1 MAFFLPC
8 AAHSRTYWVA
18 ATCAFFA
25 VESPMPY
32 RPRELVV
39 RAREAA
45 VLLLATLDR
54 NEMVARFLDL
64 YAAEHRRPGRADHPA
79 FYREQLSTV
88 RREAILA
95 MVLRI
100 EAALPARL
108 KVSVT
113 VHSARRPRKAKKGKN
128 RGKTRAT
135 KKASLELAI
144 PFLDLFREEFFVALG
159 QSLDWNDDDAQRF
172 WRDLEL
178 YGQLNER
185 APRRPTGH
193 ASRIVAS
200 GPFVD
205 RVAMLLDPSLME
217 QARRAAGKFQLE
229 IDDAADRVLR
239 KVFSRRRAN

>member
-1 MAFFLPC
+1 
-8 AAHSRTYWVA
+8 
-18 ATCAFFA
+18 
-25 VESPMPY
+25 MPY

-45 VLLLATLDR
+45 ALLLATLDR
-54 NEMVARFLDL
+54 HQMVARFLDL
-64 YAAEHRRPGRADHPA
+64 YAAEHRRPGRADHPSL
-79 FYREQLSTV
+79 YREQLATV

-95 MVLRI
+95 TVLRI

-108 KVSVT
+108 KVRVT
-113 VHSARRPRKAKKGKN
+113 ARGPRRP
-128 RGKTRAT
+128 
-135 KKASLELAI
+135 KKAAKGRKRGTAKTSKKAALELAI

-159 QSLDWNDDDAQRF
+159 QALDWNDDDAQKF

-178 YGQLNER
+178 YEQLGHRE
-185 APRRPTGH
+185 PRRPPGH
-193 ASRIVAS
+193 RSRIVAS

-229 IDDAADRVLR
+229 LNAAADRVLR
-239 KVFSRRRAN
+239 NIFSRRRTN

>member
-1 MAFFLPC
+1 LRRT
-8 AAHSRTYWVA
+8 AHSRTYWVA
-18 ATCAFFA
+18 TTSAFFA
-25 VESPMPY
+25 AEHPMPY
-32 RPRELVV
+32 RPRELVI

-54 NEMVARFLDL
+54 HEMVARFLDL
-64 YAAEHRRPGRADHPA
+64 YAAEHRRPGRADHPS
-79 FYREQLSTV
+79 FYREQLATV

-113 VHSARRPRKAKKGKN
+113 VRSAGRPRKPKKGKS

-135 KKASLELAI
+135 KTASLELAI

-159 QSLDWNDDDAQRF
+159 QSLDWNDDDARRF

-178 YGQLNER
+178 YEQLNER
-185 APRRPTGH
+185 APRRPSGH
-193 ASRIVAS
+193 TSRTVAS
-200 GPFVD
+200 GPFAD

-217 QARRAAGKFQLE
+217 QARRAAGRFQLE
-229 IDDAADRVLR
+229 LDGAADRVLR

>member
-1 MAFFLPC
+1 M
-8 AAHSRTYWVA
+8 
-18 ATCAFFA
+18 
-25 VESPMPY
+25 
-32 RPRELVV
+32 

-45 VLLLATLDR
+45 ALLLAALDR
-54 NEMVARFLDL
+54 DEMVARFLDV

-79 FYREQLSTV
+79 FYREQLATV

-108 KVSVT
+108 KVSVI
-113 VHSARRPRKAKKGKN
+113 VRGANRPRKARKGKG
-128 RGKTRAT
+128 RGKS
-135 KKASLELAI
+135 KAAKQTALELAI

-159 QSLDWNDDDAQRF
+159 QSLDWNREDAERF

-178 YGQLNER
+178 CEQLTER
-185 APRRPTGH
+185 QPRRPAGR
-193 ASRIVAS
+193 ASRPAAS

-217 QARRAAGKFQLE
+217 QARRAAGKFQVEL
-229 IDDAADRVLR
+229 DTAADRILR
-239 KVFSRRRAN
+239 RIFSRRRAD

>member
-1 MAFFLPC
+1 
-8 AAHSRTYWVA
+8 
-18 ATCAFFA
+18 
-25 VESPMPY
+25 MPY

-45 VLLLATLDR
+45 TVLLATLDH
-54 NEMVARFLDL
+54 NEMVGRFLDM
-64 YAAEHRRPGRADHPA
+64 YAAEHRRPGRADQPT
-79 FYREQLSTV
+79 FYREQLQMI
-88 RREAILA
+88 RRESILA
-95 MVLRI
+95 AVMRI

-113 VHSARRPRKAKKGKN
+113 V
-128 RGKTRAT
+128 RGGTRAPKKKKKS
-135 KKASLELAI
+135 KKASRAKPRRSSAGVDLAI

-159 QSLDWNDDDAQRF
+159 QALRWNHDDAQEF

-178 YGQLNER
+178 YEMLSARQPSRPARR
-185 APRRPTGH
+185 A
-193 ASRIVAS
+193 AAS

-205 RVAMLLDPSLME
+205 RVALLLDPSLME

-229 IDDAADRVLR
+229 IDAAADRVLR